1 MLAAMRTLM
10 VVSALGLLLAGC
22 GAGTGMSPG
31 FTAPAASQGAIA
43 SSPPAETPVLNPSGT
58 SLPSLSAT
66 ASPGTEPAVVDPPA
80 GVLPPGSVARV
91 TADGLRV
98 RGAAPG
104 VPGHD
109 EVVYT
114 LNAGD
119 LVLVQ
124 WSPLAYV
131 APSESHDGRGWY
143 SIHVGGHTVDGMID
157 GGVTGWIAAG
167 GSGLEY
173 LEIVP
178 VSCRAERDL
187 ANLVYAPFTQGADN
201 STFATPWERLAC
213 NSDRPLELT
222 GIFDHVCPEGGV
234 YPYRFSPHLAHPQW
248 CTALLIDAID
258 ADGYPR
264 FGRGLIVRL
273 PEFAPTDIE
282 RGDVLEVRGHF
293 DDPQAD
299 SCVATTEA
307 GFQGPAVDPAFLQ
320 LFCREQF
327 VPDDWAVV
335 DHRDLA
341 PLPWSP

>member
-1 MLAAMRTLM
+1 MRTLNL
-10 VVSALGLLLAGC
+10 VGAVGLLLMGC
-22 GAGTGMSPG
+22 SASIAESPG
-31 FTAPAASQGAIA
+31 VTAPLGMP
-43 SSPPAETPVLNPSGT
+43 SPSDMATPSA
-58 SLPSLSAT
+58 SAT
-66 ASPGTEPAVVDPPA
+66 ASAEGELPAVVDPPT
-80 GVLPPGSVARV
+80 GLLPPGSVARV

-131 APSESHDGRGWY
+131 SPSESPDGRGWY

-173 LEIVP
+173 LEVVP

-187 ANLVYAPFTQGADN
+187 ANLVYAPFTQGDN

-213 NSDRPLELT
+213 NADRPLELT
-222 GIFDHVCPEGGV
+222 GIFDYVCPEGGV

-248 CTALLIDAID
+248 CTALLIDAIG
-258 ADGYPR
+258 ADGYPQH
-264 FGRGLIVRL
+264 GRGLIVRF

-282 RGDVLEVRGHF
+282 RGDVVEVRGHF

-299 SCVATTEA
+299 TCVATTEA
-307 GFQGPAVDPAFLQ
+307 GFQGPTVDPVFLQ

-327 VPDDWAVV
+327 VPETWAIIG
-335 DHRDLA
+335 RRALA